1 MKTTVD
7 RTAGYFENQLHY
19 TSIQE
24 ERNSS
29 NMKGS
34 PEHLIRMELHM
45 AQMIRI
51 IANLNERLLLL
62 ERQLQEPVLTI
73 QKDR

>member
-7 RTAGYFENQLHY
+7 RTGGCFENQLHD

-45 AQMIRI
+45 EQMIRI
-51 IANLNERLLLL
+51 IANLNERILVL
-62 ERQLQEPVLTI
+62 ERQLQEPLLTI
-73 QKDR
+73 PRER

>member
-7 RTAGYFENQLHY
+7 RTAGYFENQLHV

-24 ERNSS
+24 ERKSS

-45 AQMIRI
+45 TQMIRI
-51 IANLNERLLLL
+51 IANLNERIQVL
-62 ERQLQEPVLTI
+62 ERQLQEPLITI
-73 QKDR
+73 QRER

>member
-1 MKTTVD
+1 MKTAVD
-7 RTAGYFENQLHY
+7 RTDGYFENQLHD

-34 PEHLIRMELHM
+34 SEHLIRIELHM
-45 AQMIRI
+45 TQMIRI
-51 IANLNERLLLL
+51 IANLNERIQVL
-62 ERQLQEPVLTI
+62 ERQLQEPLITI
-73 QKDR
+73 PRER

>member
-1 MKTTVD
+1 MKTAVD
-7 RTAGYFENQLHY
+7 RTVGYFENQLY
-19 TSIQE
+19 DTSIQE

-45 AQMIRI
+45 TQMIRI
-51 IANLNERLLLL
+51 IANLNERIQVL
-62 ERQLQEPVLTI
+62 ERQLQEPLITI
-73 QKDR
+73 PRER